1 MSAPAP
7 AAVFVSYASQD
18 AAAARRIC
26 DALRAAG
33 IEVWFDQNELVGGDA
48 WDRKIRT
55 QIRDCALFL
64 PLISASTQARL
75 EGYFRLEWKLA
86 EDRSHLMAKSKPFLV
101 PVVIDTTS
109 EPDAHVPDAFL
120 AVQWT
125 RLPAGE
131 TPPAFVAHVQRLL
144 AGSPALPARPP
155 APTTSGPAPSVNA
168 PAPADILSPAVPAPR
183 RTSRLPW
190 LIALVAVGLSLASYL
205 ALRPKPTST
214 SAASVPSTATASPP
228 AAASP
233 TLPAPPA
240 AAPNDKSLVVL
251 PLENLSPDPENAFF
265 TDGTHA
271 EIISTLSRI
280 PDLKVISRDSA
291 LALKASTASLAE
303 KAAKVAVA
311 NVVTG
316 SVRRDTRQIR
326 IQLELRRA
334 RDESVLWQNRYEIPV
349 DGDLLTLQSDIA
361 EQVARILQARNPKG
375 TFASA
380 RFLTTNRE
388 AFERLMKV
396 RHTYDTDIE
405 VAASEETIAELE
417 AILRLDPKFMPA
429 ADLLASA
436 HCRAFER
443 AQGYEKRARHAAEA
457 RRWAETASTL
467 VPGGAGDGALA
478 HFYYRVEHDMPRSL
492 AHASNL
498 IRALPNE
505 ATGYNWAYLALSALG
520 RYAEGLTALER
531 ALELDPI
538 NPVFLRNYVGALS
551 TRRRE
556 PETEAAISRLLAA
569 NDSRSAQS
577 RIREARYELRG
588 EITPPPEPN
597 LTHYWRTRQFAEG
610 EQLTLTRLDKAED
623 THLRF
628 SLLINLAA
636 FRKWRG
642 VLPESHAAAREAL
655 LLAQQIQSLPEIGR
669 SEKPGYLAR
678 AYAAL
683 DQPDLAVAHA
693 RKWIALAS
701 PETDAS
707 RRKHRELALA
717 EIHSRL
723 RQPRECVALLASL
736 LRLPGS
742 VTVPM
747 LKIDPTWDPVRD
759 DPAFQAL
766 LADPKNSAPL

>member
-1 MSAPAP
+1 MSSDRHQAI
-7 AAVFVSYASQD
+7 FLSYASQD

-26 DALRAAG
+26 DALRADG
-33 IEVWFDQNELVGGDA
+33 LEVWFDQNELVGGDA
-48 WDRKIRT
+48 WDRKIRG

-64 PLISASTQARL
+64 PLISANTQARL

-86 EDRSHLMAKSKPFLV
+86 EDRSHLMAKGKPFLV
-101 PVVIDTTS
+101 PVAIDATS
-109 EPDAHVPDAFL
+109 ERDAHVPDAFL

-144 AGSPALPARPP
+144 GKSVPEPTPSRPARP
-155 APTTSGPAPSVNA
+155 GEV
-168 PAPADILSPAVPAPR
+168 
-183 RTSRLPW
+183 
-190 LIALVAVGLSLASYL
+190 
-205 ALRPKPTST
+205 
-214 SAASVPSTATASPP
+214 TASPP
-228 AAASP
+228 APPVGRALRARRFGPGAIAAAVA
-233 TLPAPPA
+233 TLAIVGYFLITRQAPAPAEPA
-240 AAPNDKSLVVL
+240 AQRSPQPTSEKSLSPIAPSPSPAAVTAVDKSLVVL

-265 TDGTHA
+265 TDGMHA

-291 LALKASTASLAE
+291 LALKGSNASLSE
-303 KAAKVAVA
+303 KAAKVGVT

-349 DGDLLTLQSDIA
+349 EGDLLTLQSDIA
-361 EQVARILQARNPKG
+361 EQVARLLQARNPKG

-396 RHTYDTDIE
+396 RRTYDTDIE
-405 VAASEETIAELE
+405 VAASEDTIAELE
-417 AILRLDPKFMPA
+417 AIIRLDPKFMPA

-443 AQGYEKRARHAAEA
+443 AQGYEKRSRHAAEA

-538 NPVFLRNYVGALS
+538 NPVFLRNFVGALS
-551 TRRRE
+551 ARRRE

-577 RIREARYELRG
+577 RILEARYELRG

-597 LTHYWRTRQFAEG
+597 LTYYWRTRQFAEG
-610 EQLTLTRLDKAED
+610 EQLTTTRLEKAAD
-623 THLRF
+623 PYLRF
-628 SLLINLAA
+628 NLLINLAT

-642 VLPESHAAAREAL
+642 SVAESHAAAREAL
-655 LLAQQIQSLPEIGR
+655 LLAQQIQALPEIGR

-717 EIHSRL
+717 EIHSKL

-736 LRLPGS
+736 LRVPSGI
-742 VTVPM
+742 TVPM
-747 LKIDPTWDPVRD
+747 LKVDPTWDPVRD